1 MIFPLAGGKPAAGA
15 HTDAFLR
22 INAMAKRTKHHSDL
36 NKSEHRGAPSG
47 SPAAAAAHVAHP
59 PAKNPSLL
67 AASIVLFMLWFA
79 FLLVAA
85 LWG

>member
-1 MIFPLAGGKPAAGA
+1 
-15 HTDAFLR
+15 
-22 INAMAKRTKHHSDL
+22 MAKRTKNHGSP
-36 NKSEHRGAPSG
+36 NKPDHRGTAG
-47 SPAAAAAHVAHP
+47 SASAAATHAAHP

-67 AASIVLFMLWFA
+67 ATSIVLFMLWFV